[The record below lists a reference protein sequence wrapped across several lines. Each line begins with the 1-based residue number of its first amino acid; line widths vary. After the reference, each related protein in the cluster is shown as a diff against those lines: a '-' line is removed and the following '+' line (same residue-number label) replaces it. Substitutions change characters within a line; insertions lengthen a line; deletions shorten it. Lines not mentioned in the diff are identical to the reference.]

1 MFRVEGLKEVV
12 GRGVW
17 VAKEGRERRRTLRE
31 RGCGVGDWAVGWAMF
46 GFLVFFCSWWSRGGF
61 LFSFL
66 CSTSSVV
73 FSGL

>member
-46 GFLVFFCSWWSRGGF
+46 GFLVFFFKLVESWWLSF
-61 LFSFL
+61 LFLVLDF
-66 CSTSSVV
+66 
-73 FSGL
+73 